1 MRIFVSDQWVGFSI
15 RSDGADAQAVF
26 DAPEELLPFLGD
38 AVEAWHARLIPY
50 AHRGEVNWRGTVMS
64 GTSMSVADADPGGP
78 LVILT
83 SAGYD
88 NPGPEDLPRIR
99 EFWRG
104 VNDVVGFYSGL
115 PGNIR
120 RGVFSGAKVDGHD
133 GATVSPWTDDPSM
146 LGAANQDLTA
156 NNWTSTGRP
165 ASLTEARSPAPACS
179 RAGAPGTAS
188 IRYR

>member
-1 MRIFVSDQWVGFSI
+1 MRGGGPGDDERQPLMARVSPGSLRGTDRGHRTSDARPESADAWRVYPDGDLDENGMRIFVSDQWGGFSI

-26 DAPEELLPFLGD
+26 DAPEELLQFLGD

-50 AHRGEVNWRGTVMS
+50 AHRGEVNWCGTVMS

-120 RGVFSGAKVDGHD
+120 RGVFSGAKADGHD
-133 GATVSPWTDDPSM
+133 GA
-146 LGAANQDLTA
+146 
-156 NNWTSTGRP
+156 
-165 ASLTEARSPAPACS
+165 
-179 RAGAPGTAS
+179 
-188 IRYR
+188 